1 MRVLLLSA
9 ILYLTGVALVLFL
22 RPKLMFHPDGRWK
35 EFGTGTADHT
45 IFPFWLFCVLW
56 GVLSYLIT
64 SLFVSEPISGAGI
77 SAPAAVAATVA
88 SQQLSLRETEPPED
102 LVMPL
107 PPKTRGR
114 NYESVAAEAAE
125 GNMKPG
131 YYVLDPKGSG
141 IDGIPKYIYIGAEP
155 SEEEIAAATAT
166 RKL

>member
-9 ILYLTGVALVLFL
+9 ILYLTGVALILFF

-35 EFGTGTADHT
+35 EFGTGGPDHT
-45 IFPFWLFCVLW
+45 VFPFWLFCVLW

-64 SLFVSEPISGAGI
+64 SLFVSEPGRSAVGATTAI
-77 SAPAAVAATVA
+77 ATTTLLA
-88 SQQLSLRETEPPED
+88 QEEPPED
-102 LVMPL
+102 LLMPL

-114 NYESVAAEAAE
+114 NHNAIAAEVAE

-141 IDGIPKYIYIGAEP
+141 TDGIPKYIYIGPEP
-155 SEEEIAAATAT
+155 TEEVEAAAAAN
-166 RKL
+166 RI